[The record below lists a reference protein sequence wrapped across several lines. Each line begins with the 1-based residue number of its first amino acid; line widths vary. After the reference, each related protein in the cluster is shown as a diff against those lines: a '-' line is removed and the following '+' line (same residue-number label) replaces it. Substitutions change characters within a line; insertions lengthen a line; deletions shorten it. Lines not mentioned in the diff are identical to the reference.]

1 MSIYNPL
8 LLSEMPEREAKL
20 FILRAYKRSLSLI
33 RMGKVCAVIAFVFFG
48 AGILFDVWLWAS
60 YSHNFSVWDLL
71 EYIGVIT
78 MLMFSTAM
86 FFMSPTRFLSTP
98 LSKYILPEG
107 SVKEFYDK
115 CIESIRSGIPL
126 IDPDTDDTREIA

>member
-1 MSIYNPL
+1 MRINNPL

-20 FILRAYKRSLSLI
+20 CILRAYKRSLSFI
-33 RMGKVCAVIAFVFFG
+33 KIGKICIVMGFVFLG
-48 AGILFDVWLWAS
+48 ASILLDVWLWTS
-60 YSHNFSVWDLL
+60 YSNLRVWDLL
-71 EYIGVIT
+71 LYIVLIPVLT
-78 MLMFSTAM
+78 YHTAI
-86 FFMSPTRFLSTP
+86 FFMFPTRFLSTP

-126 IDPDTDDTREIA
+126 INPDTNDSLGIA